1 MYDLIIIGAGPAGL
15 YAATCAAMNK
25 INAVLIES
33 SLEIGGQL
41 TLYKEKAVYDMP
53 AFYKINAGELLEKL
67 YEQQAEYQ
75 DLVPLQL
82 NTQAIDLKEDLDGF
96 TLLTNHGELKAKT
109 ILLANGGGMF
119 QAKRL
124 ELPETSHLKNI
135 YYHVKSPD
143 LFKDKEVV
151 ILGGGDSAVD
161 WALSLNDIAKKVTLV
176 HRRNDFRA
184 HQLNVDQ
191 IKATGN
197 VMTPF
202 VPAAIEGTDHVEA
215 IVLKNTETNELVTI
229 KADALLVFYGVSPV
243 KGKVDQWQVEI
254 RENAISVGPSME
266 TSRKGVF
273 AVGNSVFYDGKLRM
287 IVTALGEAATAI
299 GSITTLLYPE
309 RTKSYKH

>member
-1 MYDLIIIGAGPAGL
+1 
-15 YAATCAAMNK
+15 
-25 INAVLIES
+25 
-33 SLEIGGQL
+33 
-41 TLYKEKAVYDMP
+41 
-53 AFYKINAGELLEKL
+53 
-67 YEQQAEYQ
+67 
-75 DLVPLQL
+75 
-82 NTQAIDLKEDLDGF
+82 
-96 TLLTNHGELKAKT
+96 
-109 ILLANGGGMF
+109 
-119 QAKRL
+119 
-124 ELPETSHLKNI
+124 
-135 YYHVKSPD
+135 
-143 LFKDKEVV
+143 
-151 ILGGGDSAVD
+151 
-161 WALSLNDIAKKVTLV
+161 V
-176 HRRNDFRA
+176 HRRNYFRA

-191 IKATGN
+191 IKETGN

-215 IVLKNTETNELVTI
+215 IVLKNTETDELVTI